1 VYAAGNSTYDF
12 LYLSHVASEMNMEFQ
27 RPFKIQ
33 MDNTTAECFAKGT
46 AFKSNLKHIDCR
58 QELVRMLRDKN
69 ICTPVHVH
77 VDTKKNLADLFTK
90 ILPDDDVERLRSM
103 VMYDMASE

>member
-1 VYAAGNSTYDF
+1 MKPLKVYAAGNSTYDF

-46 AFKSNLKHIDCR
+46 AFKSKLKHIDCR
-58 QELVRMLRDKN
+58 QEWVRMLRDKN
-69 ICTPVHVH
+69 ICTPVH

-90 ILPDDDVERLRSM
+90 IMPNDDVERLRRR
-103 VMYDMASE
+103 

>member
-1 VYAAGNSTYDF
+1 MYAAGNSTYDF

-46 AFKSNLKHIDCR
+46 AFKSKLKARMDSHATR
-58 QELVRMLRDKN
+58 QEHMHSST
-69 ICTPVHVH
+69 CG
-77 VDTKKNLADLFTK
+77 
-90 ILPDDDVERLRSM
+90 
-103 VMYDMASE
+103 Y

>member
-1 VYAAGNSTYDF
+1 
-12 LYLSHVASEMNMEFQ
+12 
-27 RPFKIQ
+27 
-33 MDNTTAECFAKGT
+33 
-46 AFKSNLKHIDCR
+46 
-58 QELVRMLRDKN
+58 MLRDKN
-69 ICTPVHVH
+69 ICTPVH